1 MNTLKSKIDLLIG
14 VVQDLKATID
24 GYTGL
29 MPPAHKWISSNELAR
44 FIGMSQRSILNMVHQ
59 GSFPEEFI
67 RRTKRGEYQIFKFN
81 AEKIIRFVED
91 DNA

>member
-1 MNTLKSKIDLLIG
+1 MNTLESKIDLLIG

-29 MPPAHKWISSNELAR
+29 RPPAHKWISSNELAR
-44 FIGMSQRSILNMVHQ
+44 LLGMSQRSVLNLVHQ
-59 GSFPEEFI
+59 GCFPEKFI
-67 RRTKRGEYQIFKFN
+67 RRTTRGKYEIFKFN